1 MNSPHETTS
10 RLRGD
15 PGGATPFG
23 PARLGPLTLRNR
35 IVKAATFE
43 GMTRRGLVT
52 DALIDFHHAMA
63 AGGVG
68 MTTVAYCAVS
78 PDGRAAPEQLVWRE
92 EALPGLRRLTDAV
105 HSEGAAASA
114 QIGHAGPVAPALQ
127 LRTPAYAASAR
138 FSVSSMGR
146 TRAATKDDIA
156 RVTGQHVQAAR
167 WAIEC
172 GFDAVELHFGHN
184 YFISSFLSPDL
195 NRRCDEYGGDVGN
208 RARIARETA
217 RAVRDAVGERLA
229 ITAKLNLDD
238 GARGGLHVAD
248 AVRIAQLLE
257 QDGALDALEL
267 TAGSSL
273 RNPMFLF
280 RGDVPL
286 REFAAA
292 MPPVIRPGVRLFGRA
307 LLKHYDYAPLYLL
320 DLARE
325 VRAAVR
331 MPLIL
336 LGGITDRA
344 GIDRALNEGFQFVAM
359 GRALLREPDLINRI
373 AAEASTPSL
382 CTHCNKC
389 MPTIYSGTHCVLVP
403 AEARPG
409 RGMAWT

>member
-1 MNSPHETTS
+1 VN
-10 RLRGD
+10 
-15 PGGATPFG
+15 AFA

-35 IVKAATFE
+35 TIKAATFE

-52 DALIDFHHAMA
+52 DALIDFHRTTA

-68 MTTVAYCAVS
+68 MTTVAYCAVA

-105 HSEGAAASA
+105 HEEGAAACA
-114 QIGHAGPVAPALQ
+114 QVGHAGPVAPAFQ
-127 LRTPAYAASAR
+127 LHTPAYAASAK
-138 FSVSSMGR
+138 FSASSMGR
-146 TRAATKDDIA
+146 TRAATQDDIA
-156 RVTGQHVQAAR
+156 RIRDQHVQAAR

-184 YFISSFLSPDL
+184 YFVSSFLSPDL
-195 NRRCDEYGGDVGN
+195 NRRDDDYGGPVEN
-208 RARIARETA
+208 RARVARETA
-217 RAVRDAVGERLA
+217 RAVRDAVGDRIAL
-229 ITAKLNLDD
+229 TAKLNMDD
-238 GARGGLHVAD
+238 GARRGLHVDD
-248 AVRIAQLLE
+248 AVRVAQLLE
-257 QDGALDALEL
+257 HDGALDALEL

-280 RGDVPL
+280 RGEVPL

-292 MPPVIRPGVRLFGRA
+292 MPPAIRPGVRVFGRV
-307 LLKHYDYAPLYLL
+307 LLKEYDYRPLYLL
-320 DLARE
+320 DLARR
-325 VRAAVR
+325 VRAAVN
-331 MPLIL
+331 MPLVL
-336 LGGITDRA
+336 LGGVTDRA
-344 GIDRALNEGFQFVAM
+344 GMERAFAEGFQFVAM

-403 AEARPG
+403 ADARPG
-409 RGMAWT
+409 KGMAWT